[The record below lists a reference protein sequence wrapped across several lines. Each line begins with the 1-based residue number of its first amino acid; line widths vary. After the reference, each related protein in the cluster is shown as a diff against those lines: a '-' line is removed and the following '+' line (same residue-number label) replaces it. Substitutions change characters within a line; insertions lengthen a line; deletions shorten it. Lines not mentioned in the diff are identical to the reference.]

1 MLQATSPSEPKLI
14 VLTFLYPYV
23 AQAQMGNQLRNLS
36 RCGLEGKWENSF
48 IHPWVQ
54 ETKIAN
60 GLRALARPMS
70 PWIMHC
76 ANQAYVKK
84 LLQFL
89 KHL

>member
-1 MLQATSPSEPKLI
+1 MLQATGPSEPKPI

-36 RCGLEGKWENSF
+36 RCDLEGKRENSF

-54 ETKIAN
+54 GTKIAN

-76 ANQAYVKK
+76 ANHAYVKK